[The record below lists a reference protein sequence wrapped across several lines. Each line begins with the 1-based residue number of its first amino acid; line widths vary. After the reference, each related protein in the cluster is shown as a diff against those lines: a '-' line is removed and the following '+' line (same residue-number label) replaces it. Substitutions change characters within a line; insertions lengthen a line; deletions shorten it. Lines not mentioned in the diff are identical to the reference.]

1 MKFFNITIFKDWSQE
16 ETNCIHLPFCNQ
28 GILEESL
35 GAVSSDHVFTLMEG
49 MIETSKNSGNGGSSE
64 DLVAGDEDGERSVVS
79 AEDQLRREMTV
90 YEVSDAN

>member
-1 MKFFNITIFKDWSQE
+1 
-16 ETNCIHLPFCNQ
+16 
-28 GILEESL
+28 
-35 GAVSSDHVFTLMEG
+35 MEG
-49 MIETSKNSGNGGSSE
+49 MIETSKNSGNSGSSE

>member
-1 MKFFNITIFKDWSQE
+1 MLRR
-16 ETNCIHLPFCNQ
+16 ETEFHH
-28 GILEESL
+28 S
-35 GAVSSDHVFTLMEG
+35 
-49 MIETSKNSGNGGSSE
+49 GSSE